1 MEVDGISMLANESA
15 YDQKELMTSKLLQ
28 ELAQETS
35 KINKPSA
42 LLINPLSSVNGLLKY
57 KLANMARFGVI
68 GNDNSSDSGYGYEE
82 VQDGNKLIT
91 IAQMPPPA
99 DVLQSL

>member
-1 MEVDGISMLANESA
+1 MMEVDGIPLLANESA

-35 KINKPSA
+35 KISKPSM
-42 LLINPLSSVNGLLKY
+42 LINPLSSVNGLLKY
-57 KLANMARFGVI
+57 KLSNMARFGVI
-68 GNDNSSDSGYGYEE
+68 GNDNSSDSGYEE

>member
-1 MEVDGISMLANESA
+1 MEDGIPMLANENA
-15 YDQKELMTSKLLQ
+15 YNQKELMTSKLLQ

-35 KINKPSA
+35 KINKPSS
-42 LLINPLSSVNGLLKY
+42 LLINPLSNVNGLLKY
-57 KLANMARFGVI
+57 KLSNMARFGVI
-68 GNDNSSDSGYGYEE
+68 GNDNSSDSGYEE